1 MLKCVAVC
9 CSVLQCVAVCS
20 SVWQHVAWYP
30 LSILTH
36 PQATYCKTL
45 QTLQHTA
52 THTLSILTH
61 PRAIQECDHDTL
73 GIHDHIQGKQSAL
86 ELAVIGRHRDI
97 VHAILS
103 TWTREGRY
111 PDARRAGAYV
121 GINILKHAVDCEWP
135 DVAQLFVEAAQPLDR
150 NNATV
155 HKALHSCIQKRWHG
169 CLRVLLKA
177 GVDPAH
183 HQPDGSIPI
192 LTACRM
198 QDEQALRILLA
209 AGASDLEITLT
220 AAIFLGHYECF
231 ELLWARVVHS
241 ADLVRTA
248 ACVAALT
255 NNLEILRVV
264 LSAEKPDM
272 ILHRYGRKVCAIVHA
287 WCPKALL
294 GGRLLP
300 GLERMLTHDISVPL
314 MCAVSKGH
322 FGCSS
327 CLLQHQ
333 ADPLIHDD
341 NGLTPLTWA
350 CAQGK
355 LDIVKVLL
363 KRGASVTNDSHE
375 LSFMDLRK
383 AYLRQEM
390 YEATLFI
397 ARHNALVAPPDDCHS
412 IQLLMTPLLVALL
425 KGHPDVVRLLL
436 EAGASRAL
444 LGDWCAAALA
454 AEPRAHAII
463 KRMMNIA
470 MEYEDFKT
478 FGPFGFTSHALNF
491 SDAPFV
497 PTEGRL
503 SSIIVQY
510 SDFEWSLEAIQVSM
524 CDVVCCSVLQ

>member
-1 MLKCVAVC
+1 
-9 CSVLQCVAVCS
+9 
-20 SVWQHVAWYP
+20 
-30 LSILTH
+30 
-36 PQATYCKTL
+36 
-45 QTLQHTA
+45 
-52 THTLSILTH
+52 LSILTH

-111 PDARRAGAYV
+111 ADARRVGAYV

-135 DVAQLFVEAAQPLDR
+135 DVAQLFVEAAQPFDR
-150 NNATV
+150 NNATTTATV
-155 HKALHSCIQKRWHG
+155 QKALHSCIQQRWHG

-183 HQPDGSIPI
+183 HQHDGSIPI

-198 QDEQALRILLA
+198 QDEQALRMLLA

-231 ELLWARVVHS
+231 ELLWARVVHC

-300 GLERMLTHDISVPL
+300 GLQRILTPDISVPL

-322 FGCSS
+322 FGCTS

-350 CAQGK
+350 CAHGK

-375 LSFMDLRK
+375 LSFVDLRK

-390 YEATLFI
+390 YEANLFI

-478 FGPFGFTSHALNF
+478 FGPFGFTSHTLNF

-510 SDFEWSLEAIQVSM
+510 SDFEWSLEAIQVSL
-524 CDVVCCSVLQ
+524 CVVVCCSVLQ